1 MVSGV
6 DLAVDDDPLPLLGV
20 LGRKAVAAAAVLV
33 LVLLLLLVPLLVLL
47 VEGEEED
54 DEENNGGRFCFE
66 GVLMLGPES

>member
-20 LGRKAVAAAAVLV
+20 LGRKAVAAAV

>member
-20 LGRKAVAAAAVLV
+20 LGRKAVAAAVLV

>member
-20 LGRKAVAAAAVLV
+20 LGRKAVAEAVLV

-54 DEENNGGRFCFE
+54 DEKNNGGRFCFE

>member
-20 LGRKAVAAAAVLV
+20 LGRKAVSAAVLV

>member
-33 LVLLLLLVPLLVLL
+33 LLLLLVPLLVLL

-54 DEENNGGRFCFE
+54 DKENNGGRFCFE